1 MKIGILAL
9 MSEKTLD
16 PVSVARRCEE
26 LGFESIW
33 VPEHAII
40 PVHTKVPYPA
50 LDGKIPDVYTRFPD
64 PFVLLGMISSVTRKL
79 KLGTGICLV
88 PERHPL
94 ALAKEV
100 ATIDYFSGGRFMFG
114 VGAGWQAEESEIMGV
129 DFPRRWMITREYL
142 RAMKELWTRP
152 EASFEGRFLK
162 FPPVIANPKPAQKPH
177 PPIFIGAGGLNW
189 KRDRAIRDTVA
200 IGDGWMPV
208 SLPPKDLANDLKS
221 MKELCAEAGR
231 DFNKIEISMTFLQQA
246 ELQPQD
252 PKRALGEYAE
262 VGTHRLILAPVLDR
276 ADAER
281 NLERA
286 AKDYLS

>member
-1 MKIGILAL
+1 MKIGVLAML
-9 MSEKTLD
+9 SEKTLD
-16 PVSVARRCEE
+16 PAATARRCEE

-50 LDGKIPDVYTRFPD
+50 LDGKIPDAYTRFPD
-64 PFVLLGMISSVTRKL
+64 PFVLLGMISSVTTRL

-100 ATIDYFSGGRFMFG
+100 ATLDYFSGGRVLFG

-129 DFPRRWMITREYL
+129 DFKRRWPVAREYL
-142 RAMKELWTRP
+142 RAMKELWTKP
-152 EASFEGRFLK
+152 EATFRGQHLE
-162 FPPVIANPKPAQKPH
+162 FPAVISNPKPAHKPH

-189 KRDRAIRDTVA
+189 KRERAIKDTVA
-200 IGDGWMPV
+200 LGDGWMPV
-208 SLPPKDLANDLKS
+208 SLPPKDLASDLRV
-221 MKELCAEAGR
+221 MQQLCAESGR
-231 DFNKIEISMTFLQQA
+231 DFNKIEITVTFLQQP

-252 PKRALGEYAE
+252 PKRALAEYAE
-262 VGTHRLILAPVLDR
+262 AGAHRLIVTPVLDR
-276 ADAER
+276 ENAGR
-281 NLERA
+281 VLEQL
-286 AKDYLS
+286 AKDYLP